1 MAIGNFF
8 QVLGVQPTLGRLF
21 TDEEV
26 RGGPHP
32 VALLTNAY
40 WRRQFMADQAIVGKA
55 IEEDRVVQPL
65 QLRVQRKI

>member
-32 VALLTNAY
+32 VVTATSS
-40 WRRQFMADQAIVGKA
+40 
-55 IEEDRVVQPL
+55 RVPPSNL
-65 QLRVQRKI
+65 